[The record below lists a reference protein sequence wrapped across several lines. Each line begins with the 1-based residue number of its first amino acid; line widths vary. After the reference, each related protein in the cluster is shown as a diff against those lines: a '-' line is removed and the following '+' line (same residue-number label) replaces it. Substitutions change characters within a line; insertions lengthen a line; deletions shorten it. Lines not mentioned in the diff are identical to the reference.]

1 MRKNVILFSAVL
13 AASSAFGGGSTFL
26 PVTQSNWTGFYAGGN
41 VGFDQPQDHVTS
53 TAAGEISSANLKSE
67 FSGGGQVGYNR
78 QYRQFVTGVQLN
90 LGYLGFYG
98 NRPFTSR
105 YVPVLLGAPDEVQ
118 EVAAVSSG
126 GFYGTLMGRA
136 GGSLVHNR
144 IFPFLEAGLAFA
156 DLKLGV
162 EDLQP
167 VGLTINAA
175 HRKFY
180 YGPAYG
186 AGFEVAIN
194 SKWAFNTDY
203 VFADFGNDTI
213 SGVANDGRS
222 YYWYHKDIAA
232 QIVRFGI
239 DYKFSA

>member
-1 MRKNVILFSAVL
+1 MKKSIVLFSAVTFFA
-13 AASSAFGGGSTFL
+13 AASAFADGSVL
-26 PVTQSNWTGFYAGGN
+26 PLAQSSWTGFYAGGN

-53 TAAGEISSANLKSE
+53 SAAGEIASSNLKSE

-78 QYRQFVTGVQLN
+78 QHRQFVVGAELD

-98 NRPFTSR
+98 NRLFTSD
-105 YVPVLLGAPDEVQ
+105 YIPVLLGAVQ
-118 EVAAVSSG
+118 QVSAVSSG
-126 GFYGTLMGRA
+126 GFYGTLMARA
-136 GGSLVHNR
+136 GGSLVRNR
-144 IFPFLEAGLAFA
+144 VFPFLEAGLAFA

-162 EDLQP
+162 EDTNP

-175 HRKFY
+175 RRKFY

-194 SKWAFNTDY
+194 PEWAFNTDY
-203 VFADFGNDTI
+203 VLADFGNDTI
-213 SGVANDGRS
+213 SGVASDGNR
-222 YYWYHKDIAA
+222 YRWYHKDIVA